1 MASASIPVVAP
12 DDDIIPMIWEPGDS
26 QLPVGTAHSFKYWTG
41 IVLFVIAY
49 AILLPGLTTNLYSY
63 SFYGTEI
70 TKSTLTT
77 ITLLWDDG
85 FLVPAIL
92 LAFFALVVPAV
103 KLLLWR
109 LSVYY
114 ESPVLIHIVQYISKW
129 ATTDAIVVAFL
140 MAFLSVAVEGL
151 ITTELHAGFPCFVG
165 YCLVSTAAAMLVH
178 ASPRDRE
185 DRSLVRPEWRRGLTF
200 SVNGLALASWAVA
213 SHISFCA
220 LAITLNGRDIDKKD
234 VSLWSAM
241 SILYH
246 NHPIALPV
254 LAVFVWGLPALELV
268 LWMVVSLVPPLALR
282 VLPCITA
289 HTSIGRSCWGL
300 ASWLRQLRFWVMWDV
315 ATVSIVVMSS
325 ALNSTDKLR
334 CEIYW
339 GPYLLWWIALVLMYI
354 GRSIGDDFL
363 RMVTSTLQ
371 GAPIRSV
378 PTMSDTTESLAI
390 VTDPAAATPVPSDDE
405 EPFLSGASD
414 CAVCGQSASGMVPLS
429 SCGHPI
435 CHRCR
440 QRVLEPTVRCNKC
453 DKVSTVPLLGDDE
466 SLTSSGPEGLGSP
479 ADEANSTSL
488 WVSVAAGVSIAFAAW
503 AIAAYMA
510 KDTAFRCLF
519 GSVSS
524 TLYELLEFCLPCQR
538 PGCDISPAV
547 AELTTVQSWLE
558 TRHLRGIRQMTFLE
572 EQDLRRLFRLLDA
585 SGTGGVPS
593 TIVRS
598 LMKTL
603 DQGGEEGLRR
613 GSEAAL
619 AALSTVGEAEFVEI
633 MSHCRGRLTE
643 VDASV
648 IPIDIPVAAAYRQ
661 YEMDQVSTT
670 AQALTEDLSLLSSRL
685 RARRDFDHVWG
696 DSNPTSMR
704 LFCSPSL
711 GRVSEQ
717 GVSGPESSAAA
728 GQAEKKVLTSR
739 RRAVSRPAREKP
751 QEQLPDGE
759 FCVYLGRGADGGLVW
774 RFWPPLNHRKIARR
788 VRYLRTSIATG
799 EVHLLCGHASLYVY
813 NPDTEDFVLT
823 TFPIDEEREGRP
835 YRWTLCA
842 RTLSALYVTSS
853 SATNP
858 KKTDCGIHW
867 SLPFS
872 ADGATYSR
880 RARDGSV
887 VLHSPLP
894 PTDIGCPA
902 DLAFYCRE
910 GNFTK
915 VVESAHSVYWLLST
929 GMVLYLTDRHLLS
942 RLQPGVPDHDR
953 SMPAVDLAR
962 RLNPIT
968 EPDARALF
976 NDPALTP
983 RLRLLSMTR
992 KVLTMAAGWKHALLV
1007 CEGGRIFGVGDNTHG
1022 QLGIGGQQLYA
1033 AVPTEVVALRGKATK
1048 DVACGGIFS
1057 LCLRHDGSVLS
1068 FGSGR
1073 RGELGY
1079 GKGVKLLRTPSRVPL
1094 DRVSLISCGPETA
1107 CCLTATGTLFVWGA
1121 FLSLG
1126 ADMQDIPMARS
1137 PGVHN
1142 NGGESALHS
1151 DMPVAEHFTPTEVL
1165 SSRTSPF
1172 SRRAVHR
1179 IAITASAVF
1188 LTFTAS

>member
-1 MASASIPVVAP
+1 
-12 DDDIIPMIWEPGDS
+12 
-26 QLPVGTAHSFKYWTG
+26 
-41 IVLFVIAY
+41 
-49 AILLPGLTTNLYSY
+49 
-63 SFYGTEI
+63 
-70 TKSTLTT
+70 
-77 ITLLWDDG
+77 
-85 FLVPAIL
+85 
-92 LAFFALVVPAV
+92 
-103 KLLLWR
+103 
-109 LSVYY
+109 
-114 ESPVLIHIVQYISKW
+114 
-129 ATTDAIVVAFL
+129 
-140 MAFLSVAVEGL
+140 
-151 ITTELHAGFPCFVG
+151 
-165 YCLVSTAAAMLVH
+165 
-178 ASPRDRE
+178 
-185 DRSLVRPEWRRGLTF
+185 
-200 SVNGLALASWAVA
+200 
-213 SHISFCA
+213 
-220 LAITLNGRDIDKKD
+220 
-234 VSLWSAM
+234 M

-282 VLPCITA
+282 VFALHHSPYFDRPFLLGPGQLA
-289 HTSIGRSCWGL
+289 EAAEVLGYVGRGHSEYNGDELGL
-300 ASWLRQLRFWVMWDV
+300 ELHRQ
-315 ATVSIVVMSS
+315 T
-325 ALNSTDKLR
+325 T
-334 CEIYW
+334 
-339 GPYLLWWIALVLMYI
+339 VLMYV

-363 RMVTSTLQ
+363 KMVTSTLQ
-371 GAPIRSV
+371 GALPFAAWSALATE
-378 PTMSDTTESLAI
+378 PTMSDTTESLTI

-405 EPFLSGASD
+405 ESPLSGASD

-440 QRVLEPTVRCNKC
+440 QLVLEPTVRCSKC
-453 DKVSTVPLLGDDE
+453 EKVSTVPLLGDDE

-510 KDTAFRCLF
+510 K
-519 GSVSS
+519 G
-524 TLYELLEFCLPCQR
+524 
-538 PGCDISPAV
+538 
-547 AELTTVQSWLE
+547 
-558 TRHLRGIRQMTFLE
+558 
-572 EQDLRRLFRLLDA
+572 LFRLLDA
-585 SGTGGVPS
+585 SGRGSVPS

-603 DQGGEEGLRR
+603 NQDGEEGPKR

-619 AALSTVGEAEFVEI
+619 AALSTVDETEFIEI

-648 IPIDIPVAAAYRQ
+648 VPIDIPVAAAYRQ

-717 GVSGPESSAAA
+717 GVSGPGSSAAA

-759 FCVYLGRGADGGLVW
+759 FCVYLGRGTDGGLVW
-774 RFWPPLNHRKIARR
+774 RFWPPLNRRKVARR
-788 VRYLRTSIATG
+788 VRYLRTSIPTG

-813 NPDTEDFVLT
+813 NPDSGDFVLT
-823 TFPIDEEREGRP
+823 TFPIDEGREGRP
-835 YRWTLCA
+835 YRWTSSA
-842 RTLSALYVTSS
+842 RTLSALYVTTNSG
-853 SATNP
+853 TNP

-872 ADGATYSR
+872 ADDATYSR
-880 RARDGSV
+880 RAPDGSV

-894 PTDIGCPA
+894 PAEIGCPA
-902 DLAFYCRE
+902 ELASYCRE

-929 GMVLYLTDRHLLS
+929 GM
-942 RLQPGVPDHDR
+942 PGVPDHDR

-968 EPDARALF
+968 EADARALF
-976 NDPALTP
+976 NDPALAP
-983 RLRLLSMTR
+983 RLRLLPMTR
-992 KVLTMAAGWKHALLV
+992 KVLTMAAGWKHGLFV
-1007 CEGGRIFGVGDNTHG
+1007 CEGGRIFG
-1022 QLGIGGQQLYA
+1022 LYA

-1073 RGELGY
+1073 RGELGC
-1079 GKGVKLLRTPSRVPL
+1079 GEGVKLLRTPF
-1094 DRVSLISCGPETA
+1094 A
-1107 CCLTATGTLFVWGA
+1107 CT
-1121 FLSLG
+1121 
-1126 ADMQDIPMARS
+1126 
-1137 PGVHN
+1137 
-1142 NGGESALHS
+1142 
-1151 DMPVAEHFTPTEVL
+1151 TP
-1165 SSRTSPF
+1165 R
-1172 SRRAVHR
+1172 
-1179 IAITASAVF
+1179 
-1188 LTFTAS
+1188 